1 MVLNKCDIV
10 KKTDLS
16 PERQELLAKL
26 GDIPIMEMSAAN
38 DIGVAEV
45 KIEACEKLLL
55 YRVEAKLKGKKGED
69 ILNKIHVAM
78 PAPRDG
84 KERLPSIPGTIS
96 RTFNHKFYYTFH
108 F

>member
-38 DIGVAEV
+38 EIGVAEV
-45 KIEACEKLLL
+45 KIEACEKLLQ

-96 RTFNHKFYYTFH
+96 RTFNH
-108 F
+108 